1 MIQQNTKKK
10 NIRRGAAA
18 VAALAVAGGAMV
30 MSVAPANAASTGTWD
45 ALAKCESGGNWS
57 INTGNG
63 YKGGLQ
69 FSASTWK
76 AFGGK
81 GSANNASKS
90 EQIRVAEKV
99 KAGQGWGAWP
109 ACSAKLGLSGGKG
122 SVAKTYKT
130 VAKKPV
136 ATKTYKSVPAKTA
149 PVKTKTYK
157 SVPAKTAP
165 AKTYKK
171 VYTNSSNAVQ
181 SKSTS
186 SYKTKSVP
194 AKSYVSTGKRVAAP
208 VAKAPTAYVNVNVKD
223 SGKNYTVKAGDT
235 LFTIAQSQGINNWQD
250 IFSLNQDIVP
260 NADLIFVGQTLDLPT
275 K

>member
-69 FSASTWK
+69 FSSSTWK
-76 AFGGK
+76 AYGGK

-130 VAKKPV
+130 VPKKQV
-136 ATKTYKSVPAKTA
+136 AAKTYKSAPAKTA
-149 PVKTKTYK
+149 PVKAK
-157 SVPAKTAP
+157 S
-165 AKTYKK
+165 YKK
-171 VYTNSSNAVQ
+171 AYTNSSSSLQ

-194 AKSYVSTGKRVAAP
+194 SKSYVSTGKRVAAP

-235 LFTIAQSQGINNWQD
+235 LFKIAQSQGINNWQD
-250 IFSLNQDIVP
+250 IFALNQNSVP

>member
-18 VAALAVAGGAMV
+18 IAALAVAGGAMV
-30 MSVAPANAASTGTWD
+30 MSVAPANAAGTGTWD

-69 FSASTWK
+69 FSSSTWK
-76 AFGGK
+76 AYGGK
-81 GSANNASKS
+81 GSAHNASKS

-122 SVAKTYKT
+122 SVAKSYTAVPTKK
-130 VAKKPV
+130 VA
-136 ATKTYKSVPAKTA
+136 AKTYKSAPAKTA
-149 PVKTKTYK
+149 TVKVKTPKKTYA
-157 SVPAKTAP
+157 S
-165 AKTYKK
+165 
-171 VYTNSSNAVQ
+171 
-181 SKSTS
+181 STS
-186 SYKTKSVP
+186 TLKSSSSATYKTKSVP
-194 AKSYVSTGKRVAAP
+194 TKSYVSSGKRVVAP

-223 SGKNYTVKAGDT
+223 SGKNYTVQAGDT
-235 LFTIAQSQGINNWQD
+235 LFKIAQSQGISNWQD
-250 IFSLNQDIVP
+250 LFSLNQDVVP
-260 NADLIFVGQTLDLPT
+260 NADLIFVGQSLDLPA